1 MLKNLTIKSK
11 ILFITLFGL
20 LLLSSVLGYVSV
32 SKAKESL
39 IKKSYDMLTSTRDN
53 KAKQVKNYLEQRIK
67 DIKVLSK
74 SSNADELLYDLGN
87 LYDDLDLEED
97 EIFDVSIVSIK
108 DATTPHENFFQNFAK
123 EYGYNDIYLINAE
136 SGHVLYT
143 SSKLKDYGSNLK
155 FGNLKSSPLAQV
167 WKKTLESKE
176 ATFIDMT
183 KYSIND
189 NKPTMFLG
197 APVFQDEEIK
207 GVIVFQISTKDIN
220 DIMSFRKGYTK
231 SQEDYLVGQDYLMRS
246 NSYLDPKNHSLNASF
261 SNKEK
266 GKVDGI
272 VYGGTSRK
280 IRNYLQ
286 ISNKLF
292 VSHSSKSENKIGY
305 FKTELIKPISPL
317 YFNDKERTSALISI
331 CSLLNTLLPEAQQ
344 NKKIYNSFEKLI
356 NSINLEN
363 WIFIYIFFELNL
375 IKDLGYDTNL
385 EQYSPN
391 ESTSNDIS
399 KIKIDGYI
407 YEVPNFLIFKKIPVK
422 FDNTLI
428 RKSLYF
434 TRNVLQNKF
443 FIPNNLLFPKSRVV
457 LENYFN

>member
-1 MLKNLTIKSK
+1 MIWEDECY
-11 ILFITLFGL
+11 
-20 LLLSSVLGYVSV
+20 LLS
-32 SKAKESL
+32 KRKFRE
-39 IKKSYDMLTSTRDN
+39 
-53 KAKQVKNYLEQRIK
+53 
-67 DIKVLSK
+67 
-74 SSNADELLYDLGN
+74 NAN
-87 LYDDLDLEED
+87 IIN
-97 EIFDVSIVSIK
+97 IF
-108 DATTPHENFFQNFAK
+108 T
-123 EYGYNDIYLINAE
+123 
-136 SGHVLYT
+136 
-143 SSKLKDYGSNLK
+143 
-155 FGNLKSSPLAQV
+155 
-167 WKKTLESKE
+167 
-176 ATFIDMT
+176 
-183 KYSIND
+183 
-189 NKPTMFLG
+189 
-197 APVFQDEEIK
+197 
-207 GVIVFQISTKDIN
+207 
-220 DIMSFRKGYTK
+220 
-231 SQEDYLVGQDYLMRS
+231 
-246 NSYLDPKNHSLNASF
+246 
-261 SNKEK
+261 KEK

-305 FKTELIKPISPL
+305 FKTELIRPISPL

-331 CSLLNTLLPEAQQ
+331 CSLLNTLLPESQQ

-385 EQYSPN
+385 EQYSSN
-391 ESTSNDIS
+391 ERTSNDIS

-407 YEVPNFLIFKKIPVK
+407 YEVPNFLIFKKIPVE
-422 FDNTLI
+422 FNNTLI

>member
-1 MLKNLTIKSK
+1 MIWEDECY
-11 ILFITLFGL
+11 
-20 LLLSSVLGYVSV
+20 LLS
-32 SKAKESL
+32 KRKFRE
-39 IKKSYDMLTSTRDN
+39 
-53 KAKQVKNYLEQRIK
+53 
-67 DIKVLSK
+67 
-74 SSNADELLYDLGN
+74 NAN
-87 LYDDLDLEED
+87 IIN
-97 EIFDVSIVSIK
+97 IF
-108 DATTPHENFFQNFAK
+108 T
-123 EYGYNDIYLINAE
+123 
-136 SGHVLYT
+136 
-143 SSKLKDYGSNLK
+143 
-155 FGNLKSSPLAQV
+155 
-167 WKKTLESKE
+167 
-176 ATFIDMT
+176 
-183 KYSIND
+183 
-189 NKPTMFLG
+189 
-197 APVFQDEEIK
+197 
-207 GVIVFQISTKDIN
+207 
-220 DIMSFRKGYTK
+220 
-231 SQEDYLVGQDYLMRS
+231 
-246 NSYLDPKNHSLNASF
+246 
-261 SNKEK
+261 KEK

-331 CSLLNTLLPEAQQ
+331 CSLLNTLLPESQQ

-385 EQYSPN
+385 EQYSSN
-391 ESTSNDIS
+391 ENKNNDIS

-407 YEVPNFLIFKKIPVK
+407 YEVPNFLVFKKIPK
-422 FDNTLI
+422 EFNNTLI